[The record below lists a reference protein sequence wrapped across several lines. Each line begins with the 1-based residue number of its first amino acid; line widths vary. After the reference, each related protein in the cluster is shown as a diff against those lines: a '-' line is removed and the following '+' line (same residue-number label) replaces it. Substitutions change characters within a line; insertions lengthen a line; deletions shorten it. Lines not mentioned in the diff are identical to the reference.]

1 MDAGLIFVF
10 APFCAR
16 ISPLLTLIS
25 TALLLTIS
33 SPSCLVAS
41 VSLAE
46 YSFFGAESAVSPFF
60 SSLMVPT
67 AAPPVAASS
76 FSASEMPV
84 FSVFPIFSAF
94 PASFVF
100 SVTSVSFGFFDVNP
114 FTTFTPAKRITK
126 TSTAPTASG
135 ASLLICFRRLRCLSF
150 SSRICRIRCARR
162 ALISSSLFVN
172 CSFT

>member
-16 ISPLLTLIS
+16 ISPLPTLIRI
-25 TALLLTIS
+25 ALLLTIS

-46 YSFFGAESAVSPFF
+46 YSFLGVLPAEFPF
-60 SSLMVPT
+60 SSSLIVPT
-67 AAPPVAASS
+67 ATPPMAASS
-76 FSASEMPV
+76 PSSPVPSILSIYSQSPVASVFCVFSI
-84 FSVFPIFSAF
+84 FSVFFC
-94 PASFVF
+94 
-100 SVTSVSFGFFDVNP
+100 FFAEIPLTV
-114 FTTFTPAKRITK
+114 FTPAKRITK
-126 TSTAPTASG
+126 TSTAPAASG